1 MPPAFVGAFT
11 TLCEKV
17 SDVDSVTGCAA
28 GASGGAELAMKMGNA
43 PPSLGIDIGDVEVAF
58 GFGFDVFPPPLVVLR
73 FFGAGSP

>member
-17 SDVDSVTGCAA
+17 SDVDSATGCAA
-28 GASGGAELAMKMGNA
+28 GAPGGTELAMKMGNT

-58 GFGFDVFPPPLVVLR
+58 GFGLGVFSPPLPV
-73 FFGAGSP
+73 